1 MVRNGRFAPILEDM
15 SESKAMILGCLGKSL
30 TADEIAFYRDE
41 RPWGFILFGRNI
53 GEAQEIRDLVAAM
66 RDSVGRPDA
75 PVFIDQEGGRVQ
87 RIRAPIAPN
96 YPSGAALGELYRS
109 DMDVGVRA
117 TWLLSRLHAFD
128 LLKLGITADCLPVLD
143 VPISGASDVIGA
155 RAYGMDA
162 ETVAIMGRAAAEGL
176 MAGGVLPVMKHIPGH
191 GRATLDTHLALPTVD
206 ASLDALREQDFA
218 PFKALNHLPMAM
230 TAHVIYSAID
240 PGAPATT
247 SRTVVRDIIRGEI
260 GFDGLLMSDDTSMKA
275 LSGDFD
281 EKARAILAAG
291 CDIVLHC
298 NGVMEEM
305 AGIAAGARALTG
317 VSLSRAERA
326 MATNTNRDDAIE
338 TVVRAEFDQYFSA
351 VA

>member
-1 MVRNGRFAPILEDM
+1 MVRTRRFAPILRGM
-15 SESKAMILGCLGKSL
+15 SESKSMILGCLGKSL
-30 TADEIAFYRDE
+30 SADEIAFYRDE

-53 GEAQEIRDLVAAM
+53 GEAEEIRDLVAAM
-66 RDSVGRPDA
+66 RDSVGRPEA

-96 YPSGAALGELYRS
+96 YPAGSALGALYRS
-109 DMDVGVRA
+109 DNDIGVRA

-128 LLKLGITADCLPVLD
+128 LAKLGITADCLPVLD
-143 VPISGASDVIGA
+143 VPVEGASDVIGQ
-155 RAYGMDA
+155 RAYGMSA

-176 MAGGVLPVMKHIPGH
+176 MAGGVLPVMKHMPGH
-191 GRATLDTHLALPTVD
+191 GRASVDTHYELPVVD
-206 ASLDALREQDFA
+206 SSLDALKNQDFA
-218 PFKALNHLPMAM
+218 PFKALNHLPMGM

-240 PGAPATT
+240 PNAPATT
-247 SRTVVRDIIRGEI
+247 SPIVVHDIIRDYI

-281 EKARAILAAG
+281 EKAQRILAAG

-305 AGIAAGARALTG
+305 AGIAAGTTALTG
-317 VSLSRAERA
+317 KALKRAERA
-326 MATNTNRDDAIE
+326 LNYIKEQDNAVEAE
-338 TVVRAEFDQYFSA
+338 LRAEFGQYFDA